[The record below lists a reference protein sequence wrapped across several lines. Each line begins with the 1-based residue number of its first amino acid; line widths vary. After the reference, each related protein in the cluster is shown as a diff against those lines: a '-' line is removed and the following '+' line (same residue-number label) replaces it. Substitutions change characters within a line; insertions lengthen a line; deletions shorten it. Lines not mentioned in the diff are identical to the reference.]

1 MNEITQV
8 FQEWWLMV
16 KDQHER
22 LQAAGY
28 EEAVWEDVVKETS
41 AFGVK
46 YQDLGFS
53 FRMAAL
59 GTEILV
65 YLKG

>member
-1 MNEITQV
+1 
-8 FQEWWLMV
+8 MV

-28 EEAVWEDVVKETS
+28 EEAVWEDVVKEAS

-46 YQDLGFS
+46 YRDLGFS